1 MRYLPI
7 HVDTKDARI
16 LIIGGEAAAEAKL
29 RTLIKTDA
37 KLVVIAPDIS
47 PEISRWVDKGFL
59 SWTSRDFKMA
69 DLIGVRLVYV
79 ATEDDALN
87 AEIADFARSKGLLVN
102 AADQKDACDFRP

>member
-16 LIIGGEAAAEAKL
+16 LVIGGEAAAEAKL

-37 KLVVIAPDIS
+37 NLVVIAPEIS
-47 PEISRWVDKGFL
+47 PEISRWHEKGLL
-59 SWTSRDFKMA
+59 SWIERDFEIA

-79 ATEDDALN
+79 ATEDDAFN
-87 AEIADFARSKGLLVN
+87 AEIKRRL
-102 AADQKDACDFRP
+102 